1 MSNLEF
7 IWNLGAIDIGIIIQI
22 IERCFIIL
30 YSYYLYVKTINI
42 KDINIKNKMIIL
54 ISIPIISII
63 TLNVKFNIDT
73 YLGIILA
80 IVLVTIMN
88 KIMFNKDFTYTLLIT
103 IISYGISYAI
113 YSIAT
118 LIAFFPSALFMI
130 SNDYINLCIILI
142 IYTIIIYE
150 FFKIKKLKYGISFF
164 QRKLED
170 TYLNILV
177 LNIGIIVLFLN
188 VIFDTIPISNIVRP
202 GVLLLVLFTYM
213 FIAIWQSFKAYYKQ
227 KQLVKN
233 LEETEAELK
242 AKNEEIEKLEKENLA
257 FSKTSHSLAHK
268 QKALEFKLNELM
280 KSQNQ
285 DNETKENI
293 KEELESLSKEMY
305 KEPSKPELP
314 KTDIPLIDNML
325 SYWQSECDK
334 ENIKFE
340 LQVSGNIHYM
350 VNHLI
355 TEDELEI
362 MLADHIKDA
371 IIAIDSSNNENRSI
385 LVRLGKIDDIY
396 SLYIYDSGIEFT
408 KEVLEKLGKEP
419 ITTHKDNGGTGMGFM
434 NTFDVLNKYKASLII
449 NEMGEPSKDNYTKA
463 LIIRFDNTNEFKVTS
478 YKEEKI
484 K

>member
-7 IWNLGAIDIGIIIQI
+7 VWNLGGTDIGTIVKI
-22 IERCFIIL
+22 IESSFTIL
-30 YSYYLYVKTINI
+30 FTYYLFIKILNI
-42 KDINIKNKMIIL
+42 QNVSLKNKIIIL
-54 ISIPIISII
+54 ISAPIISMI
-63 TLNVKFNIDT
+63 TVYIRFKTDT
-73 YLGIILA
+73 YMSI
-80 IVLVTIMN
+80 IVLTSAIAILN
-88 KIMFNKDFTYTLLIT
+88 YIMFKKEFYYTLLIT
-103 IISYGISYAI
+103 IISYCISYAI
-113 YSIAT
+113 YLIAV
-118 LIAFFPSALFMI
+118 LLAFFPTALFMI
-130 SNDYINLCIILI
+130 SNDYLNLCIII
-142 IYTIIIYE
+142 TIYTIIL
-150 FFKIKKLKYGISFF
+150 FKILNLKKFKYGMSFL
-164 QRKLED
+164 QKKLED

-177 LNIGIIVLFLN
+177 LNIGIVVLFLN
-188 VIFDTIPISNIVRP
+188 VMLSHISISNIVRP
-202 GVLLLVLFTYM
+202 GIVLLILLIYM
-213 FIAIWQSFKAYYKQ
+213 FITIWQSFKTYYKQ

-371 IIAIDSSNNENRSI
+371 IIAINSSNNENRSI

-396 SLYIYDSGIEFT
+396 SLYIYDSGVEFT

-419 ITTHKDNGGTGMGFM
+419 ITTHKDDGGTGMGFM
-434 NTFDVLNKYKASLII
+434 NTFDVLNKYKASLLI
-449 NEMGEPSKDNYTKA
+449 NEMGKPSKDNYTKA
-463 LIIRFDNTNEFKVTS
+463 LIIRFDNTNDFKVTS

>member
-1 MSNLEF
+1 MKNLEF
-7 IWNLGAIDIGIIIQI
+7 MWSLKEIDLNVELIKLSFIIMMTYYAFCKITNIKKQNKWSICIIILTCPLI
-22 IERCFIIL
+22 A
-30 YSYYLYVKTINI
+30 
-42 KDINIKNKMIIL
+42 L
-54 ISIPIISII
+54 ISVLSKYKVDLYYSL
-63 TLNVKFNIDT
+63 TLR
-73 YLGIILA
+73 
-80 IVLVTIMN
+80 IVLVILINILLFKKEILYTI
-88 KIMFNKDFTYTLLIT
+88 IIT
-103 IISYGISYAI
+103 IISYCINYTI
-113 YSIAT
+113 YLLVVI
-118 LIAFFPSALFMI
+118 IAFLPNALFMI
-130 SNDYINLCIILI
+130 KNDYISLIIILL
-142 IYTIIIYE
+142 IYIFIIIK
-150 FFKIKKLKYGISFF
+150 FFKMKRLKYGFTF
-164 QRKLED
+164 LNNKLKD
-170 TYLNILV
+170 SNLSLLILNICMM
-177 LNIGIIVLFLN
+177 ILFLELMFQN
-188 VIFDTIPISNIVRP
+188 IPLLEIKETGTLLIVS
-202 GVLLLVLFTYM
+202 LIYM
-213 FIAIWQSFKAYYKQ
+213 LIAIYQSFKLYYKQ

-396 SLYIYDSGIEFT
+396 SLYIYDSGVEFT

-419 ITTHKDNGGTGMGFM
+419 ITTHKDDGGTGMGFM
-434 NTFDVLNKYKASLII
+434 NTFDVLNKYKASLLI
-449 NEMGEPSKDNYTKA
+449 NEMGKPSKDNYTKA
-463 LIIRFDNTNEFKVTS
+463 LIIRFDNTNDFKVTS

>member
-7 IWNLGAIDIGIIIQI
+7 VWNIGDIDTSAIIQI
-22 IERCFIIL
+22 IERCFIVL
-30 YSYYLYVKTINI
+30 YTYYLFVKTINI
-42 KDINIKNKMIIL
+42 KNVALKNKIIIL
-54 ISIPIISII
+54 ISTPIISII
-63 TLNVKFNIDT
+63 TLYIRSYTDT
-73 YLGIILA
+73 YVVI
-80 IVLVTIMN
+80 
-88 KIMFNKDFTYTLLIT
+88 TLLIALIT
-103 IISYGISYAI
+103 IINKTMFKKDFNYTFLVTIISYCISYAL
-113 YSIAT
+113 Y
-118 LIAFFPSALFMI
+118 LIAVSIDFFPGAIFMI
-130 SNDYINLCIILI
+130 SNDYINLLIILT
-142 IYTIIIYE
+142 IYTILIYK
-150 FFKIKKLKYGISFF
+150 FFKIKKLKYGISFL
-164 QRKLED
+164 QKKLED
-170 TYLNILV
+170 TYLNILI
-177 LNIGIIVLFLN
+177 LNIGIIVLFLD
-188 VIFDTIPISNIVRP
+188 VLFDTISISNIKKP
-202 GVLLLVLFTYM
+202 GTLLLVSLIYM
-213 FIAIWQSFKAYYKQ
+213 VIIIYQSFKLYYKQ

-285 DNETKENI
+285 DNKTKENI
-293 KEELESLSKEMY
+293 KGEIESLSKEMY

-314 KTDIPLIDNML
+314 KTDILLIDNML

-396 SLYIYDSGIEFT
+396 SLYIYDSGVEFT

-419 ITTHKDNGGTGMGFM
+419 ITTHKDDGGTGMGFM
-434 NTFDVLNKYKASLII
+434 NTFDVLNKYKASLLI

-463 LIIRFDNTNEFKVTS
+463 LIIRFDNTNDFKVTS